1 MFFTTAF
8 YLVTSLISI
17 ESAFS
22 VLARN
27 LRSHINIIYFILAI
41 DFAICSLTLV
51 HISSAIDVSICYLWY
66 YINVPFGCLLSVLVI
81 HYTIVFTG
89 ISLMHSKVT
98 IVLLYIVPAL
108 FCIAIYRGVYFIP
121 DFVKSEWGWDTVI
134 HINSAWTYLFIV
146 FYLIPPVLSLII
158 YLYWKNTLQKDSF
171 RDITAKLTVPYITVI
186 AAVILCPYFI
196 HFEGKP
202 FINILI
208 DMGGQT
214 AFTVF
219 IVSQRIYLNR
229 LRQVRITE
237 DTTAE
242 ELITSLNEP
251 VFLVM
256 RGGKI
261 LSYNK
266 YAEELIDIS
275 FIEKQTSLYDIFDCP
290 FTMQKIIQDIIERK
304 SSKSEVRCS
313 VTIGR
318 NKTRSFTLNLQPLFN
333 ASSELTGFIIFAK
346 EDRTLAIFKDKYR
359 ITDRQLDII
368 FMAAAGLSN
377 REIAEKFKI
386 KEKTV
391 ENHLFNIY
399 NKLGVDNKIE
409 LNNLSREYNIIPD

>member
-1 MFFTTAF
+1 MFFTTAV

-27 LRSHINIIYFILAI
+27 MRSHINLVYFMLAI

-89 ISLMHSKVT
+89 STLLHSKVT
-98 IVLLYIVPAL
+98 VASLYIAPVFFSLAM
-108 FCIAIYRGVYFIP
+108 YRGGYFVP

-134 HINSAWTYLFIV
+134 HINSAWTYLFII
-146 FYLIPPVLSLII
+146 FYLIPPILSLII
-158 YLYWKNTLQKDSF
+158 YLYWKTSLQKDSF
-171 RDITAKLTVPYITVI
+171 RNITEKLIVPYITVI

-196 HFEGKP
+196 HFKEEP
-202 FINILI
+202 FINMLI

-214 AFTVF
+214 AFTAF

-229 LRQVRITE
+229 LRHVRIAA

-266 YAEELIDIS
+266 YAGELIDIS
-275 FIEKQTSLYDIFDCP
+275 FLEKQTSLYDIFDCP
-290 FTMQKIIQDIIERK
+290 FTMEKIIQDIIERK

-318 NKTRSFTLNLQPLFN
+318 NKTRSFTLNIQPLFN
-333 ASSELTGFIIFAK
+333 ASSELTGFIIFAR
-346 EDRTLAIFKDKYR
+346 EDRTLAIFKDKFR

-368 FMAAAGLSN
+368 FMATAGLSN

-409 LNNLSREYNIIPD
+409 LNNLTREYNIIPD

>member
-1 MFFTTAF
+1 MFFTTIV
-8 YLVTSLISI
+8 YLLTSIISI

-22 VLARN
+22 VLVRN
-27 LRSHINIIYFILAI
+27 RRSQINVVYFLLAI
-41 DFAICSLTLV
+41 DFTICSLTLV

-66 YINVPFGCLLSVLVI
+66 YINIPFGCLLSVLVI

-89 ISLMHSKVT
+89 STLIHNKIIIAS
-98 IVLLYIVPAL
+98 LYIAPVL
-108 FCIAIYRGVYFIP
+108 FCLAMYSSGYFTP

-134 HINSAWTYLFIV
+134 NINSAWTYLFII

-158 YLYWKNTLQKDSF
+158 YLYWKTTLQMDSF
-171 RDITAKLTVPYITVI
+171 RVITEKLIVPYITII

-202 FINILI
+202 FINMLI

-214 AFTVF
+214 AFTAF

-229 LRQVRITE
+229 LRHVRIAS
-237 DTTAE
+237 DITAE

-251 VFLVM
+251 VFLIM

-275 FIEKQTSLYDIFDCP
+275 FIEKQKSLYDIFDCP
-290 FTMQKIIQDIIERK
+290 FTMEKIIQDIIDRK
-304 SSKSEVRCS
+304 ISKSEVRCS
-313 VTIGR
+313 VTTGK
-318 NKTRSFTLNLQPLFN
+318 NKTRSFTLNIQPLFN
-333 ASSELTGFIIFAK
+333 VSSELTGFIVFAR
-346 EDRTLAIFKDKYR
+346 EDKTLAIFKDKYR

-386 KEKTV
+386 TEKTV

-409 LNNLSREYNIIPD
+409 LTNLAREYNIIPN